1 MDADQIPF
9 RVFSRVP
16 APGIKNNELYIPQYY
31 VAGAWTSWPDPK
43 KGGASCAFASE
54 RDAQLFLIEFVKK
67 KTDQTKRRIE
77 VMTVEVSV
85 LEKSLISL
93 NRASIGI
100 VARNPEK

>member
-1 MDADQIPF
+1 MEADNIPF

-16 APGIKNNELYIPQYY
+16 APGIKDNELFIPQYY
-31 VAGAWTSWPDPK
+31 TAGQWTSWSKPGKDK
-43 KGGASCAFASE
+43 VAFATE
-54 RDAQLFLIEFVKK
+54 RAAHLYLIEFVKTK
-67 KTDQTKRRIE
+67 VDQTKRRIE
-77 VMTVEVSV
+77 ILSVEVSV

>member
-16 APGIKNNELYIPQYY
+16 APGIKDNELYIPQYY
-31 VAGAWTSWPDPK
+31 TAGSWNSWSDPK
-43 KGGASCAFASE
+43 KGNSVAFASE
-54 RDAQLFLIEFVKK
+54 RAAQMYLIDFVKGK
-67 KTDQTKRRIE
+67 AAQTKRRIE
-77 VMTVEVSV
+77 LLSVEVSV

>member
-16 APGIKNNELYIPQYY
+16 APGIKDSELYIPQYFT
-31 VAGAWTSWPDPK
+31 AGSWNSWSDPK
-43 KGGASCAFASE
+43 KGSVSFASE
-54 RDAQLFLIEFVKK
+54 RDAQLYLINFVKG
-67 KTDQTKRRIE
+67 KTAQTKRRIE
-77 VMTVEVSV
+77 LLSVEVSV

>member
-16 APGIKNNELYIPQYY
+16 APGIKDNELYIPQYFT
-31 VAGAWTSWPDPK
+31 AGSWNSWSDPK
-43 KGGASCAFASE
+43 KGSVAFASE
-54 RDAQLFLIEFVKK
+54 RAAQMYLIDFVKG
-67 KTDQTKRRIE
+67 KTAQTKRRIE
-77 VMTVEVSV
+77 LLSVEVSV

-100 VARNPEK
+100 VARNPDK